1 MRVKKAL
8 AIIAS
13 ACGGLVGV
21 LTVFFLIMFV
31 ALSPYRLARLR
42 FLLSNPEHMLSINPL
57 LLAAAILGAGLILF
71 SAGFLTKEIYNHISR
86 GDDK

>member
-31 ALSPYRLARLR
+31 FVSPYRLMRLR
-42 FLLSNPEHMLSINPL
+42 LLLTSPEHILSINPL
-57 LLAAAILGAGLILF
+57 LLAAAILGAGLIVF
-71 SAGFLTKEIYNHISR
+71 SAGFLTKEIYSHIFH
-86 GDDK
+86 GADK